1 MPVSRAVVTGGGSGI
16 GRASAFRLAADGT
29 NVAILDVRREAAEE
43 VAQKIRAQGGQ
54 AQAVQVDVTDESS
67 VKQAIDASVDYL
79 GGLDAVITSA
89 GISLQDVEDR
99 FAPEPWTRTIAV
111 NLGGTF
117 TTLRYSIPKL
127 IESGGGSI
135 VTIGSVAGLVAAG
148 TSLGYAASKGGVV
161 QLTKM
166 VAAEYADQGIR
177 ANCVCPGTV
186 ETGLAS
192 NSRTLTSTGGPAA
205 WVKPRLNAPM
215 PRRCSPEEIAAAVLF
230 LTSDAASFIT
240 GVAFPVDGGYTAI

>member
-1 MPVSRAVVTGGGSGI
+1 VVTGGGSGI

-29 NVAILDVRREAAEE
+29 DVAILDVRYEAAEE

-67 VKQAIDASVDYL
+67 VEQGIDASVDYL

-99 FAPEPWTRTIAV
+99 FALEPWTRTIAV

-117 TTLRYSIPKL
+117 TTLRHSVPKL
-127 IESGGGSI
+127 IEFGGGSI

-148 TSLGYAASKGGVV
+148 TSLSYAASKGGVI
-161 QLTKM
+161 QLTKL
-166 VAAEYADQGIR
+166 VAAEYADKGIR
-177 ANCVCPGTV
+177 INCVCPGTV
-186 ETGLAS
+186 ETGLAA
-192 NSRTLTSTGGPAA
+192 NSRALTSTDGPAA
-205 WVKPRLNAPM
+205 WVEPRLNVPM
-215 PRRCSPEEIAAAVLF
+215 PRRCSPEEIAAAVVF